1 MKKIALIIFT
11 SIVLFFSACASKSYV
26 KFVDNSIQRE
36 IEIKDVKKRVRDNG
50 FTQIQVDGI
59 NKTDDYILFKYRVV
73 WEDKDGFEIKSI
85 GSNWS
90 DFSAY
95 KNANFRINI
104 ISPSKEAV
112 EYQLYINKD

>member
-1 MKKIALIIFT
+1 MKKLSLIIIST
-11 SIVLFFSACASKSYV
+11 IVLFFTACASKSYV
-26 KFVDNSIQRE
+26 KFVDNSIDRQ
-36 IEIKDVKKRVRDNG
+36 IEIKDVKKRVLENG

-59 NKTDDYILFKYRVV
+59 NKTDKYILFKYRVI
-73 WEDKDGFEIKSI
+73 WEDKDGFEIKSLAT
-85 GSNWS
+85 NWS

-104 ISPSKEAV
+104 ISPSKKAV

>member
-1 MKKIALIIFT
+1 MKKIGSVLLIT
-11 SIVLFFSACASKSYV
+11 IVLFLAACASKSYV
-26 KFVDNSIQRE
+26 KFVDNSIKKD
-36 IEIKDVKKRVRDNG
+36 IEIKDVKKRILENG

-59 NKTDDYILFKYRVV
+59 NRSGEYMLFKYRVV
-73 WEDKDGFEIKSI
+73 WEDKDGFEIKSL

-104 ISPSKEAV
+104 ISPNKKAV
-112 EYQLYINKD
+112 EYQLFIDKD

>member
-1 MKKIALIIFT
+1 MKKTTLIIISF
-11 SIVLFFSACASKSYV
+11 IVLLFAACASKSYV
-26 KFVDNSIQRE
+26 KFVDNSIKKQ
-36 IEIKDVKKRVRDNG
+36 IEITDVKKRVKSNG

-59 NKTDDYILFKYRVV
+59 NKTGKYLLFKYRVV

-85 GSNWS
+85 SSNWS

-104 ISPSKEAV
+104 ISPSKKAV
-112 EYQLYINKD
+112 DYQLYINKD